1 MYGKNSV
8 DSGWEI
14 VHNLRN
20 HGPKLYMI
28 CVFYV
33 QYIKTLAMLDAVLEH
48 FVFQEKKNDIN
59 CSWQSCRLYAQKC
72 RLAQV
77 KSLVRPH

>member
-1 MYGKNSV
+1 MYGKISV

-48 FVFQEKKNDIN
+48 FVFQE
-59 CSWQSCRLYAQKC
+59 
-72 RLAQV
+72 
-77 KSLVRPH
+77 